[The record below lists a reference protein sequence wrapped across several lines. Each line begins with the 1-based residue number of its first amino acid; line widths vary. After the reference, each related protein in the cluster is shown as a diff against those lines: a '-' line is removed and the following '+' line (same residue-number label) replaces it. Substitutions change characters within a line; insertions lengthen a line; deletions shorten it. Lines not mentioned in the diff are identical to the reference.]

1 MPRCDNG
8 HSDARVAVPGSRYVG
23 IVQRNRRWAENLAK
37 WPVVSP
43 SFVMFTP
50 VMLASVAV
58 VTGGCSGSVFSL
70 EDSTLGTI
78 GMPAAQSTEALAQGM
93 QGPVPAEGH
102 PEEHFVTT
110 PQQQAYLAALVGAG
124 IHPSDELMALSIG
137 AYVCQA
143 RAAKQS
149 EQAVW
154 DFVLPLVRN
163 DVDDAHVSSVA
174 PEVGEVDTAT
184 ADYIR
189 IATERLC

>member
-1 MPRCDNG
+1 M
-8 HSDARVAVPGSRYVG
+8 PGSRYRG
-23 IVQRNRRWAENLAK
+23 IVQHNRRWTATLAK

-43 SFVMFTP
+43 SFVMLTP

-58 VTGGCSGSVFSL
+58 ITGGCSLG
-70 EDSTLGTI
+70 DTTLTTI
-78 GMPAAQSTEALAQGM
+78 GQPAGQSTDARAQGLQGAVHDDPHVEDHFAATPHQQDYLKALAD
-93 QGPVPAEGH
+93 
-102 PEEHFVTT
+102 
-110 PQQQAYLAALVGAG
+110 AG
-124 IHPSDELMALSIG
+124 VQPSDELMALSIG

-154 DFVLPLVRN
+154 DFVLPLVRD
-163 DVDDAHVSSVA
+163 DVDDAHATSMA
-174 PEVGEVDTAT
+174 PEVGEVNSAT

>member
-1 MPRCDNG
+1 M
-8 HSDARVAVPGSRYVG
+8 
-23 IVQRNRRWAENLAK
+23 QRNRRWTANLAK

-43 SFVMFTP
+43 SLVMLTP

-58 VTGGCSGSVFSL
+58 VSSGCSLG
-70 EDSTLGTI
+70 DTTLTTI
-78 GMPAAQSTEALAQGM
+78 GQPAAQSTEAAAQEM
-93 QGPVPAEGH
+93 QGASRVDGY
-102 PEEHFVTT
+102 PEERLSVT
-110 PQQQAYLAALVGAG
+110 PHQQAYLDALVGAG
-124 IHPSDELMALSIG
+124 VQPSDELMALSIG

-154 DFVLPLVRN
+154 DFVLPMVRN
-163 DVDDAHVSSVA
+163 DVDDAHMSSVA
-174 PEVGEVDTAT
+174 PEAGEVDTAT